1 VNKMNR
7 MREIRVEK
15 VVINVGVG
23 KTGEELQ
30 KAQKIIEKIT
40 QAKAVKTKAKV
51 RQPKWG
57 IRPGLEIGVKVTL
70 RGEKALEFLRK
81 ALETKEFTLKESQF
95 DKFGNFAFGVAEH
108 IELPGVKY
116 EPELGIIGFD
126 VIVALER
133 PGYRVKRRKYKK
145 AKVGK
150 KHRIT
155 KEEAIEFAKE
165 KLGIKV
171 VE

>member
-1 VNKMNR
+1 MNR

-40 QAKAVKTKAKV
+40 QAKAVKTRAKV

-70 RGEKALEFLRK
+70 RGKKALDFLRK

-171 VE
+171 VK

>member
-70 RGEKALEFLRK
+70 RGKKALDFLRK

-95 DKFGNFAFGVAEH
+95 DNFGNFAFGVAEH

-171 VE
+171 VK

>member
-1 VNKMNR
+1 MNR
-7 MREIRVEK
+7 MKEIRVEK

-30 KAQKIIEKIT
+30 KAQKILEKIT

-70 RGEKALEFLRK
+70 RGKKAIEFLKR
-81 ALETKEFTLKESQF
+81 ALETKEFTLKKSQF
-95 DKFGNFAFGVAEH
+95 DNSGNFAFGVAEH
-108 IELPGVKY
+108 IELPNVKY

-150 KHRIT
+150 KHSIT
-155 KEEAIEFAKE
+155 EEEAIEFAKE

-171 VE
+171 IG

>member
-1 VNKMNR
+1 MNK

-40 QAKAVKTKAKV
+40 QAKAVKTRAKV

-70 RGEKALEFLRK
+70 RGKKALDFLRK

-171 VE
+171 VK

>member
-1 VNKMNR
+1 MNR

-70 RGEKALEFLRK
+70 RGKKALDFLRK

-95 DKFGNFAFGVAEH
+95 DNFGNFAFGVAEH

-171 VE
+171 VK

>member
-1 VNKMNR
+1 MNR

>member
-1 VNKMNR
+1 MNP
-7 MREIRVEK
+7 IRDIRIEK

-23 KTGEELQ
+23 KFGEELE
-30 KAQKIIEKIT
+30 KAKKIIENIT
-40 QAKAVKTKAKV
+40 GAKAVKTKAKV

-70 RGEKALEFLRK
+70 RGEKAIEFLKK
-81 ALETKEFTLKESQF
+81 ALEAKDFTIKESQF
-95 DKFGNFAFGVAEH
+95 DENGNFAFGISEH

-116 EPELGIIGFD
+116 NPELGIIGFD

-133 PGYRVKRRKYKK
+133 PGYRVKRRKYHKS
-145 AKVGK
+145 KVGK
-150 KHRIT
+150 RHRIT
-155 KEEAIEFAKE
+155 KAEAIQFAKE

-171 VE
+171 VP